1 MPVGTRVLLL
11 GVVCV
16 HRSNALAREGIL
28 DTVFFF
34 ANCFCIPFFRRPW
47 CFIFQAVRVQ
57 KKYKKKTPKKAI
69 AFTRRV
75 FGGNVHIHHTNP
87 GVCDTRHQ
95 LRVDCGEATS
105 APESFRRCLF
115 VLYDATEKNEA
126 PPPQQ
131 RGFDSQ
137 FTRVR
142 KHVHGICFWWFAGR
156 E

>member
-1 MPVGTRVLLL
+1 M
-11 GVVCV
+11 
-16 HRSNALAREGIL
+16 HWREKGSWIL
-28 DTVFFF
+28 FFF
-34 ANCFCIPFFRRPW
+34 LPIAFAFHFFVDRGVSFFKLSVYR
-47 CFIFQAVRVQ
+47 
-57 KKYKKKTPKKAI
+57 KNTKKKHKKAI
-69 AFTRRV
+69 GFTRRV
-75 FGGNVHIHHTNP
+75 FGGNVHIHHTHT
-87 GVCDTRHQ
+87 GVRDARHQ

-142 KHVHGICFWWFAGR
+142 NHVHGICFWWFAGR